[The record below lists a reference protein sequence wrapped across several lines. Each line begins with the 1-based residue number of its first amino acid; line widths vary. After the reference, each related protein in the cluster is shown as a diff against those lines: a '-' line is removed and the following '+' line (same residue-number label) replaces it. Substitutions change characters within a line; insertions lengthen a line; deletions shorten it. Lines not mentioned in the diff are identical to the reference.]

1 MALDVAIIGAGV
13 SGVYSAW
20 RLKEAHPDW
29 DVVVYE
35 MSDRIGGRLMSAAA
49 PGIPSVRA
57 ELGGMRILSSQ
68 LLVSQLVQEEL
79 KLQTYAFPVDS
90 DHNIAYLRGIHLR
103 NAEFA
108 DPAAVPYEL
117 SFNEQGKSAGQIAVD
132 AIEQIVPG
140 ITSVENLEERRLMAR
155 EASFDGTPL
164 YKMGFWQ
171 ALYRVMSPEA
181 YRLVVEAG
189 GYQSTLTNWNAAE
202 AIPWYLEDFGT
213 GATYRGFKEGFEQLP
228 IQVGARFGDLQGDIN
243 FGHGLRSFRRLA
255 GGTYRLRFERGRT
268 VEAKALILAM
278 PQRALEL
285 ISSPFLRRARVR
297 RLLGSV
303 TPRPLFKLFC
313 CYDYP
318 WYVAANVCLGKSNT
332 DLPVRQCY
340 YFGVEPSNQHALVM
354 ASYDDGLNV
363 GFWDGFRRK
372 RGRASGGSAPKGFYF
387 EGTAPEGT
395 ESAEWK
401 RRRAPRAM
409 VEEVNRQ
416 LAKLHDLDYVP
427 KPYSAAFMDWGDD
440 PFGGG
445 WNSWNI
451 GVKSW
456 DVSKRVVQPDPDEPV
471 YVCGEAYSHYQGWVE
486 GALTT
491 AEDMLQRKFNLPE
504 PSWFKPSWTPPEIWT
519 EEADALAK
527 KVDEDCS
534 GGD

>member
-1 MALDVAIIGAGV
+1 MTLDVAIIGAGV
-13 SGVYSAW
+13 SGVYSGW
-20 RLKEAHPDW
+20 RLKQAHPEW

-35 MSDRIGGRLMSAAA
+35 LSDRVGGRLMSAAA

-68 LLVSQLVQEEL
+68 LLVSQLVEEEL
-79 KLQTYAFPVDS
+79 KLATYAFPVDS
-90 DHNIAYLRGIHLR
+90 DHNIAYLRGVHLR
-103 NAEFA
+103 NEEFA
-108 DPAAVPYEL
+108 DPGAVPYEL
-117 SFNEQGKSAGQIAVD
+117 SFNEQGKSPGVLAVD

-140 ITSVENLEERRLMAR
+140 ITAVGPEERRQMAR
-155 EASFDGTPL
+155 EAEFDGKPL
-164 YKMGFWQ
+164 YQQGFWQ
-171 ALYRVMSPEA
+171 VLYRVMSAEA
-181 YRLVVEAG
+181 YQLVVEAG

-228 IQVGARFGDLQGDIN
+228 IEVGKRFVAKGGNIE
-243 FGHGLRSFRRLA
+243 FGHGLRSFRRA
-255 GGTYRLRFERGRT
+255 GAGAYRLRFARGRT
-268 VEAKALILAM
+268 VEAKQVILAM
-278 PQRALEL
+278 PRRALEL
-285 ISSPFLRRARVR
+285 IGSPLLKRARVR

-340 YFGVEPSNQHALVM
+340 YFGVEASNHHALVM

-363 GFWDGFRRK
+363 GFWDGFRPK
-372 RGRASGGSAPKGFYF
+372 RGLGRSALPRDFFFEGSAP
-387 EGTAPEGT
+387 EGVEAD
-395 ESAEWK
+395 EWR

-416 LAKLHDLDYVP
+416 LARLHDLDYVP
-427 KPYSAAFMDWGDD
+427 RPYSAAFMDWGDD

-451 GVKSW
+451 GVKGW
-456 DVSKRVVQPDPDEPV
+456 QVSKRIVQPEPDQPV

-486 GALTT
+486 GALST
-491 AEDMLQRKFNLPE
+491 AEDMLQRKFDLAP
-504 PSWFKPSWTPPEIWT
+504 PSWFDPDWEAPQKWADEA
-519 EEADALAK
+519 EELAR
-527 KVDEDCS
+527 KVNEDCS
-534 GGD
+534 PGG